1 MNELIFHNYPNSP
14 FSEKIRLIFGFK
26 QLTWRSVT
34 IPVIMPKPDLVAL
47 TGGYRRTP
55 VLQIGADIYCDTALI
70 AEVIERIR
78 PAPTLYPAAQ
88 DGLARTLAQW
98 ADSSLFWSA
107 IGYAFQPAGMAA
119 MFGHLPPQALQAFA
133 ADRAVLRGNAARL
146 AVPEATAQLNE
157 FIRRI
162 DNMLSSGAPFLLGA
176 QATIADFSVYHGL
189 WYVRRVSAV
198 AGIFESVPRL
208 TQWMDRMGAFGH
220 HEPVAMSGDEAVS
233 VAHAATPAADMG
245 SGSAAAFVDLH
256 GAAFGDVVTVM
267 PGDYGLDPVQGRLVV
282 STADEFAIEREDARA
297 GTVVVHFPRL
307 GFQMKKSEEAA

>member
-1 MNELIFHNYPNSP
+1 MSELIFHHYPNSP

-26 QLTWRSVT
+26 QLAWRSVT

-70 AEVIERIR
+70 ADVLERIQ
-78 PAPTLYPAAQ
+78 PAPSLYPAAQ

-119 MFGHLPPQALQAFA
+119 MFGHLPPAALQAFT
-133 ADRAVLRGNAARL
+133 ADRAILRGKAARL
-146 AVPEATAQLNE
+146 GVPEATAQLNE

-162 DNMLSSGAPFLLGA
+162 DNMLGSGEPFLLGG
-176 QATIADFSVYHGL
+176 QVTIADFSVYHGL

-198 AGIFESVPRL
+198 AGIFDAVPRVM
-208 TQWMDRMGAFGH
+208 QWMDRMAAFSH
-220 HEPVAMSGDEAVS
+220 HQPRDMSGDEAVALARTS
-233 VAHAATPAADMG
+233 TPVI
-245 SGSAAAFVDLH
+245 STGSAAGADFVDLH
-256 GAAFGDVVTVM
+256 GAAFGDLVTVM
-267 PGDYGLDPVQGRLVV
+267 PGDYGLDPVEGRLVV
-282 STADEFAIEREDARA
+282 STANEFAIERHDARA

-307 GFQMKKSEEAA
+307 GFQLKKSEEAV

>member
-1 MNELIFHNYPNSP
+1 MSELIFHHYPNSP
-14 FSEKIRLIFGFK
+14 FSEKVRLIFGFK
-26 QLTWRSVT
+26 QLSWRSVT

-70 AEVIERIR
+70 ADVLERIK
-78 PAPTLYPAAQ
+78 PAPTLYPVAQ
-88 DGLARTLAQW
+88 DGLARTIAQW

-133 ADRAVLRGNAARL
+133 ADRAALRGDAARL

-162 DNMLSSGAPFLLGA
+162 DNMLAGGHAFLLGA
-176 QATIADFSVYHGL
+176 EATIADFSVYHGL

-198 AGIFESVPRL
+198 AGIFDAVPRL
-208 TQWMDRMGAFGH
+208 MHWMDRMAAFGH
-220 HEPVAMSGDEAVS
+220 DQPAAMTGEEALAVACASTPVAGIDAG
-233 VAHAATPAADMG
+233 AHAD
-245 SGSAAAFVDLH
+245 FLDLH

-267 PGDYGLDPVQGRLVV
+267 PGDYGLDPVEGRLVV
-282 STADEFAIEREDARA
+282 STASEFAIEREDARA

-307 GFQMKKSEEAA
+307 GFQLKKSGDAA